1 MTTVKSLKVFRY
13 QVAKMAKDKEAK
25 LFHCYCHGDIFRIAT
40 AKKVMDFDFTDFK
53 SEEKIIHFMLIAI
66 AILKKHINQQ
76 TLLFDDPEDKAQEKR
91 KVLQA

>member
-1 MTTVKSLKVFRY
+1 MTTVKSLKVFKY
-13 QVAKMAKDKEAK
+13 QVARLAKQKDAS

-66 AILKKHINQQ
+66 AILKKHLAWQM
-76 TLLFDDPEDKAQEKR
+76 LLFDDVEEVQRVRIK
-91 KVLQA
+91 L

>member
-1 MTTVKSLKVFRY
+1 MTTVKSLKVFKY
-13 QVAKMAKDKEAK
+13 QVASLAKQKDAS

-66 AILKKHINQQ
+66 AILNKYLNKQM
-76 TLLFDDPEDKAQEKR
+76 LLFDDAEEVKSVRIK
-91 KVLQA
+91 L

>member
-1 MTTVKSLKVFRY
+1 MTTVKSLKVFKY
-13 QVAKMAKDKEAK
+13 QVARLAKQKDAS

-66 AILKKHINQQ
+66 AILKKHLTWQI
-76 TLLFDDPEDKAQEKR
+76 LLFDEVEEVQRVRIKS
-91 KVLQA
+91 

>member
-1 MTTVKSLKVFRY
+1 MTTVKSLKVFKY
-13 QVAKMAKDKEAK
+13 QVAKLAKQKDAS

-66 AILKKHINQQ
+66 AILKKHLTWQM
-76 TLLFDDPEDKAQEKR
+76 LLFDGREEVKSVRIK
-91 KVLQA
+91 L

>member
-1 MTTVKSLKVFRY
+1 MTTVKSLKVFKY
-13 QVAKMAKDKEAK
+13 QVARLAKQKDAS

-66 AILKKHINQQ
+66 AILKKHLTWQM
-76 TLLFDDPEDKAQEKR
+76 LLFDDVEEVQRVRIKS
-91 KVLQA
+91 

>member
-1 MTTVKSLKVFRY
+1 MTTVKSLKVFKY
-13 QVAKMAKDKEAK
+13 QVTRLAKQKDAS

-66 AILKKHINQQ
+66 AILKKHLTWQM
-76 TLLFDDPEDKAQEKR
+76 LLFDDVEEVKSVRIK
-91 KVLQA
+91 L

>member
-1 MTTVKSLKVFRY
+1 MTTVKSLKVFKY
-13 QVAKMAKDKEAK
+13 QVARLAKQKDAS

-66 AILKKHINQQ
+66 AILNKYLNKQM
-76 TLLFDDPEDKAQEKR
+76 LLFDDAEEVKSVRIK
-91 KVLQA
+91 L